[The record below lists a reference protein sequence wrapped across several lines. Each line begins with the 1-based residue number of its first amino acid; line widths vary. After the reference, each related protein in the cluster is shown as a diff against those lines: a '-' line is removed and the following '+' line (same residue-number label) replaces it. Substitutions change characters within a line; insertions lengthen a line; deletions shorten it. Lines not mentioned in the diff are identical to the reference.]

1 MLWLLKYISC
11 YLLLPPTKLK
21 GKVGKSCL
29 RKKKGNRS
37 SLLRLGLETTKAKPK
52 SESQT
57 LIGKDL
63 KNTAST
69 NSRVPPPWCIVSFK
83 VEQWTNNWKFIGDP
97 VVAQ

>member
-1 MLWLLKYISC
+1 MAPKI
-11 YLLLPPTKLK
+11 YLLPFIATPPTKLK

-57 LIGKDL
+57 LFGKDL

-69 NSRVPPPWCIVSFK
+69 NSHAPLWCIVILK
-83 VEQWTNNWKFIGDP
+83 VEQWTWT
-97 VVAQ
+97 

>member
-1 MLWLLKYISC
+1 MAPKI
-11 YLLLPPTKLK
+11 YLLPFIATPTKLK

-57 LIGKDL
+57 LADLIDL
-63 KNTAST
+63 KNTASK
-69 NSRVPPPWCIVSFK
+69 NSHVPHWCIVIFK
-83 VEQWTNNWKFIGDP
+83 VEQWTWP
-97 VVAQ
+97 

>member
-1 MLWLLKYISC
+1 MAPKI
-11 YLLLPPTKLK
+11 YLLPFIATPTKLK

-57 LIGKDL
+57 LFGKDL

-69 NSRVPPPWCIVSFK
+69 NSHVPLWYIVILK
-83 VEQWTNNWKFIGDP
+83 VEQWTWTKYN
-97 VVAQ
+97 Q

>member
-1 MLWLLKYISC
+1 MAPKI
-11 YLLLPPTKLK
+11 YLLPFIATPTKLK

-69 NSRVPPPWCIVSFK
+69 NSHVPHWCIVSFK
-83 VEQWTNNWKFIGDP
+83 VEQWTKIIIGNSLEIP
-97 VVAQ
+97 LSLNK